1 VYSLHQQASAPQ
13 PQQTPQRYL
22 DKELSA
28 RGYSVQRYTTINS
41 GYSNMPTPL
50 QLASYDVHLLK
61 MIVRD
66 KDEHALREVLSCG
79 ISPNA
84 CTKHGESLLHKVCKS
99 GSSSLLQVFLDCG
112 ADVQVSDG
120 AGRTLLHNACWG
132 AKPAFKAFELV
143 LQQDVRLIHMMDGS
157 GTLPLAN
164 VRDEHHGAWNM
175 FLKTILNKYWPVRNM
190 TKCSAQGPPS
200 LAMEKACSHPVANPD
215 NALSL
220 ELAAMVA
227 CGRME
232 PDEAIRAQELVDDAD
247 EHTDET
253 IMCTF
258 RDVDEYYESE
268 YDSEDDSEYDSED
281 DSDDE
286 SELDFDEIEELRE
299 IAKVNAESGAAL

>member
-1 VYSLHQQASAPQ
+1 
-13 PQQTPQRYL
+13 
-22 DKELSA
+22 
-28 RGYSVQRYTTINS
+28 
-41 GYSNMPTPL
+41 MPTPL

-99 GSSSLLQVFLDCG
+99 GNSSLLQVFLDCG

-175 FLKTILNKYWPVRNM
+175 FLKTILNKYWPVRDM
-190 TKCSAQGPPS
+190 TKCSAQCPPP
-200 LAMEKACSHPVANPD
+200 LAMEKACSHPAADPD

-232 PDEAIRAQELVDDAD
+232 PDEAMRAQELVDEYAD
-247 EHTDET
+247 ETT
-253 IMCTF
+253 VCTF
-258 RDVDEYYESE
+258 SE
-268 YDSEDDSEYDSED
+268 NDEDDSE
-281 DSDDE
+281 
-286 SELDFDEIEELRE
+286 LDFNEREMEELRE
-299 IAKVNAESGAAL
+299 ITQVAV